1 MGAAAIAKTAAR
13 SAPPPNAA
21 DIDATATRAAADDD
35 DDDDVSAA
43 AKALLFSAAA
53 AAPAFATAVVT
64 TTLTAKHISA
74 ANAKRLVLGARAARY
89 RTPIFAAHAVSAE
102 ERSGSTHELASAG
115 RPRVA
120 TDAKNLEAERLASSA
135 PLRHDASSSEEAPEV
150 FGAVRESSADG
161 RSDVA
166 SDVGGAG
173 AVSIAFAKTSE
184 LGESETPSSAGS

>member
-1 MGAAAIAKTAAR
+1 M
-13 SAPPPNAA
+13 
-21 DIDATATRAAADDD
+21 
-35 DDDDVSAA
+35 
-43 AKALLFSAAA
+43 
-53 AAPAFATAVVT
+53 T

>member
-1 MGAAAIAKTAAR
+1 M
-13 SAPPPNAA
+13 
-21 DIDATATRAAADDD
+21 
-35 DDDDVSAA
+35 
-43 AKALLFSAAA
+43 
-53 AAPAFATAVVT
+53 T

-74 ANAKRLVLGARAARY
+74 ANAKRLVLGARAAVQD
-89 RTPIFAAHAVSAE
+89 AHLRRARRLRGGE
-102 ERSGSTHELASAG
+102 ERFDARVGEGAG

-184 LGESETPSSAGS
+184 LGESETPSSAGSWR